1 MNGEI
6 GPAGA
11 TGDRARRVRPG
22 GGRAVRGGG
31 RTRLWAVCAA
41 LVVLLGALALPASG
55 ASAPPSPEASDAISL
70 TGHWAIAGTSG
81 IDLVQ
86 RGSSLSGT
94 SEMGISLSGTV
105 SGDGVSFRWWRG
117 GSYAAA
123 KKADRGT
130 GTMTLDPNGEELSI
144 AAKDDEAG
152 PGPFPT
158 AFQAVRVHDIVSPSA
173 SPKVDW
179 YGSWLADDLPKIV
192 SYSRAYLDYVVTA
205 WMLTLQT
212 GYWPSPAVAWIQV
225 EDQYKREGK
234 EMLGGWLPNGGGPA
248 WVPPAARH

>member
-6 GPAGA
+6 GRAGA
-11 TGDRARRVRPG
+11 TADPAGPG
-22 GGRAVRGGG
+22 RRGGG
-31 RTRLWAVCAA
+31 HIRLRAVCAA
-41 LVVLLGALALPASG
+41 LAVLLGALALPPSG
-55 ASAPPSPEASDAISL
+55 ASATPSPEASGAVSL

-105 SGDGVSFRWWRG
+105 SGHSVAFHWWRG

-123 KKADRGT
+123 KRADRGT
-130 GTMTLDPNGEELSI
+130 GTMTLGPGGEDLSI

-158 AFQAVRVHDIVSPSA
+158 TLRAIRVHDIVSPSA
-173 SPKVDW
+173 SPRIDW
-179 YGSWLADDLPKIV
+179 YDGWLADDLPKIV
-192 SYSRAYLDYVVTA
+192 WYSRAYLDYVVA
-205 WMLTLQT
+205 SWMLTVQT
-212 GYWPSPAVAWIQV
+212 GYWPSPAVAWIQD
-225 EDQYKREGK
+225 EDQYKRDGK
-234 EMLGGWLPNGGGPA
+234 ELVGGWLPNGGGPA
-248 WVPPAARH
+248 WVPPSARR

>member
-6 GPAGA
+6 GRAGA
-11 TGDRARRVRPG
+11 TADPAGLGRRDR
-22 GGRAVRGGG
+22 GRI
-31 RTRLWAVCAA
+31 RLWAVCTA
-41 LVVLLGALALPASG
+41 LALLLGALAPPASG
-55 ASAPPSPEASDAISL
+55 ASASPSPQASGAITL

-94 SEMGISLSGTV
+94 SEMGVSLSGTV
-105 SGDGVSFRWWRG
+105 SGDGVAFRWWRG

-130 GTMTLDPNGEELSI
+130 GTMTLGSGGEELSI

-158 AFQAVRVHDIVSPSA
+158 TLRAIRVHDIVSPCA
-173 SPKVDW
+173 SPRIDW
-179 YGSWLADDLPKIV
+179 YDGWLADDLPKIV
-192 SYSRAYLDYVVTA
+192 WYSRAYLDYVVAA
-205 WMLTLQT
+205 WMLSVQT

-225 EDQYKREGK
+225 EDQYKRDGK
-234 EMLGGWLPNGGGPA
+234 ELVGGWLPNDGGPA
-248 WVPPAARH
+248 WVPPSARR

>member
-130 GTMTLDPNGEELSI
+130 GTMTLGPGGEDLSI

-158 AFQAVRVHDIVSPSA
+158 TLRAIRVHDIVSPSA
-173 SPKVDW
+173 SPRIDW
-179 YGSWLADDLPKIV
+179 YDGWLADDLPKIV
-192 SYSRAYLDYVVTA
+192 WYSRAYLDYVVA
-205 WMLTLQT
+205 SWMLTVQT

-248 WVPPAARH
+248 WVPPSARH

>member
-130 GTMTLDPNGEELSI
+130 GTMTLGPGGEDLSI

-158 AFQAVRVHDIVSPSA
+158 TLRAIRVHDIVSPSA
-173 SPKVDW
+173 SPRIDW
-179 YGSWLADDLPKIV
+179 YGGWLADDLPKIV
-192 SYSRAYLDYVVTA
+192 WYSRAYLDYVVA
-205 WMLTLQT
+205 SWMLTVQT

-248 WVPPAARH
+248 WVPPSARH